1 MPLWGATDSDES
13 KPKFLTDEQKKLVY
27 ATKSGWV
34 LENGA
39 LTGND
44 NANADPEILV
54 AIGELATS
62 IGSADITEIEFIS
75 TAFDVSA
82 GGQIQVRARFNEE
95 VDVDTSGGVP
105 FLAITNGNQ
114 GTGSGRGP
122 HNAAYSSGTG
132 TNELVFAITIGAAA
146 GSIAADD
153 VLVVG
158 ANAINLNSGTIKDA
172 GTSTNSTIT
181 NVEAIGTAAGSIT
194 AVA

>member
-44 NANADPEILV
+44 NPNADPEILV

-82 GGQIQVRARFNEE
+82 GGTIQVRARFNEE

-132 TNELVFAITIGAAA
+132 TNELVFAITIGAGA

-172 GTSTNSTIT
+172 GTSTNATIT

>member
-62 IGSADITEIEFIS
+62 IGSADITEIEWI
-75 TAFDVSA
+75 TTTFDQSA
-82 GGQIQVRARFNEE
+82 GGLLQVRVRFNEE
-95 VDVDTSGGVP
+95 VDVVTTGGTPTLSV
-105 FLAITNGNQ
+105 TNGNQ
-114 GTGSGRGP
+114 GSGTGRGP
-122 HNAAYSSGTG
+122 HALAYASGTG
-132 TNELVFAITIGAAA
+132 SNELIFQLTIGA
-146 GSIAADD
+146 GQTVVVEDD
-153 VLVVG
+153 VLVIG
-158 ANAINLNSGTIKDA
+158 ANVLALNSGTIKDK

-181 NVEAIGTAAGSIT
+181 NVEAIGTAAGTVT